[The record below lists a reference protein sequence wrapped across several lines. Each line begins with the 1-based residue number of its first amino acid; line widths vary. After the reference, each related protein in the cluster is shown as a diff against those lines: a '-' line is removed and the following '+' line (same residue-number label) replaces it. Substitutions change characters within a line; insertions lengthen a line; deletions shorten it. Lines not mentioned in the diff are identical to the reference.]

1 MALTVSQKILLGSL
15 YALIAL
21 MVIFSL
27 MATKNSGQ
35 DGFNKCMNKE
45 ITMYGEGIVNKYK
58 HVNNCCLGAGG
69 KTAQSSQGYS
79 CVFDK

>member
-15 YALIAL
+15 YSLIAL

-27 MATKNSGQ
+27 MATKNSGHE
-35 DGFNKCMNKE
+35 GFNRCMKNE
-45 ITMYGEGIVNKYK
+45 VTVYGEGIVNKYK

-69 KTAQSSQGYS
+69 KTAQSSTGYS
-79 CVFDK
+79 CVFE

>member
-15 YALIAL
+15 YSLIAL

-35 DGFNKCMNKE
+35 EGFTRCMNKE
-45 ITMYGEGIVNKYK
+45 VNIYGEEIFNKYK

-79 CVFDK
+79 CVFE